1 MAAFAEVG
9 DLESR
14 WRPLTPAE
22 AGRASVLLADAS
34 VMLRAQF
41 RGIDAKIT
49 AGTMDAGLPL
59 LVVCDMVKRALIAP
73 VDDPAA
79 VTRQQT
85 AGPFS
90 QSVTYSNPSGD
101 LYISKADRRQLS
113 GGQRASFVSLGPT
126 VDAS

>member
-14 WRPLTPAE
+14 WRPLTPVE
-22 AGRASVLLADAS
+22 AGRASVLLGDAS

-41 RGIDAKIT
+41 RSIDAKIT
-49 AGTMDAGLPL
+49 AGTMDAALPL

-101 LYISKADRRQLS
+101 LYISKADRRQLA
-113 GGQRASFVSLGPT
+113 GGQRASYVDLGPT
-126 VDAS
+126 VTVP